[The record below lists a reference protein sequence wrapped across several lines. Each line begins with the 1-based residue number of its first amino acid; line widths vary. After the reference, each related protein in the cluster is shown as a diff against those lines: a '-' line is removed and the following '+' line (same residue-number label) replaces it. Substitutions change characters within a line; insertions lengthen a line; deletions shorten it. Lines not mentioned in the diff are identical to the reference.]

1 MQIVRSRGLEG
12 DHGSWDQF
20 MKSKFPRRE
29 DRFLTPVR
37 RSKEDLIAFF
47 LTLQKKDDLQLL
59 QAWVLNPS
67 RFLARL
73 LSKRSDHDDI
83 PDSVLFMK
91 RPIEFS
97 DYSVYSRW
105 HTLVQTTLAREDHPL
120 DYFLSPPFEDW
131 VITGIGR
138 KKSRSDYSKDI
149 DAIALCSEM
158 VLCQDGSDSAVRVVA
173 IDSDFKVILDDLFT
187 PSHADLDNPSHTLPL
202 ADIQEK
208 LLNLL
213 SVDTIM
219 VGHSLKIDLQEN
231 NDRYFETSIE
241 FGRILPRRPSLDF
254 LCESILGYEEPPS
267 NCLQK
272 AQAAMKL
279 ALAVVDDGAETS
291 IPLTDES
298 FQPSKAPYR
307 LDLFHITRVGSHEKV
322 LDTSL
327 VFEYEYSGEPP
338 KKSNR
343 YFETR
348 VEFGKLLPRRP
359 SLDSLCKRYWPLC
372 FDKIVGCDSVD
383 SVFLAIAFS
392 IVSCKIPLVEELVG
406 ANLFEQH
413 SANL

>member
-219 VGHSLKIDLQEN
+219 VGHSLKIDLQALKLDHTKVLDTSLVFKYKYSGEPPEN

-291 IPLTDES
+291 IPLTDEMLTTEKS
-298 FQPSKAPYR
+298 T
-307 LDLFHITRVGSHEKV
+307 LFLPKEKKDREV
-322 LDTSL
+322 Q
-327 VFEYEYSGEPP
+327 
-338 KKSNR
+338 
-343 YFETR
+343 
-348 VEFGKLLPRRP
+348 
-359 SLDSLCKRYWPLC
+359 
-372 FDKIVGCDSVD
+372 
-383 SVFLAIAFS
+383 
-392 IVSCKIPLVEELVG
+392 G
-406 ANLFEQH
+406 A
-413 SANL
+413 